1 MSRYTVYVTP
11 ETFQTIKELPGN
23 IRQRVRQAIQGLSDN
38 PRPSQSKRLDLPD
51 VVAELWRLRLDNWR
65 ILYSISES
73 EGIVDVLA
81 VRKRPP
87 YDYSDL
93 EKLLE
98 ELE

>member
-1 MSRYTVYVTP
+1 MSRYTLYITP
-11 ETFQTIKELPGN
+11 ETLQGIKELPGN
-23 IRQRVRQAIQGLSDN
+23 IRQRIRRAIQDLSDN

-51 VVAELWRLRLDNWR
+51 FEAELWRLRLDNWR
-65 ILYSISES
+65 ILYAIDES

-87 YDYSDL
+87 YDYGDL
-93 EKLLE
+93 EELLE

>member
-1 MSRYTVYVTP
+1 
-11 ETFQTIKELPGN
+11 
-23 IRQRVRQAIQGLSDN
+23 LSDN
-38 PRPSQSKRLDLPD
+38 PRPSQSKRLDLPE
-51 VVAELWRLRLDNWR
+51 VEAELWRLRLDNWR
-65 ILYSISES
+65 ILYAVDES
-73 EGIVDVLA
+73 EQIVDVFA